1 VLALGK
7 LGGREMTASSDLD
20 LILIYDHEPG
30 AEWSDGARPLSI
42 GQYYARLTQRLIAAI
57 SAMTGEGR
65 LYDVDLRLR
74 PSGNKGPVATHLDS
88 FRSYHRESA
97 WTWERLALTR
107 GRVVAGDPDLVGEI
121 FHAVR
126 AILCGRR
133 DGAAARADILD
144 MRRRLL
150 AELGGRGLWDL
161 KHVRG
166 GLVEIEF
173 IAQGLQILH
182 AAEHP
187 AILDQ
192 NTLAALSRLAAAGL
206 LASSDHNVLNQAGQL
221 YSRLTQLLRLC
232 VAGRFE
238 PAAAPEGLRR
248 LVAQAAEAP
257 DLNTAE
263 ATVADAQA
271 CVARLFDRLLGPV

>member
-1 VLALGK
+1 LALGK

-20 LILIYDHEPG
+20 LILIYDHQPG
-30 AEWSDGARPLSI
+30 AEGSHGARPLSI

-107 GRVVAGDPDLVGEI
+107 ARVVAGDPDLVGEI
-121 FHAVR
+121 FQAVR
-126 AILCGRR
+126 DALCSRR
-133 DGAAARADILD
+133 DSATARADILD

-150 AELGGRGLWDL
+150 AEFGGRGLWDL
-161 KHVRG
+161 KHARG

-173 IAQGLQILH
+173 IAQALQILH
-182 AAEHP
+182 AADNP
-187 AILDQ
+187 AVLDQ
-192 NTLAALSRLAAAGL
+192 NTLGALSRLAATGL
-206 LASSDHNVLNQAGQL
+206 LAPADHEILKQAGQL
-221 YSRLTQLLRLC
+221 YGRLTQLLRLC
-232 VAGRFE
+232 VTDRFD
-238 PAAAPEGLRR
+238 PAQAPVGLRR
-248 LVAQAAEAP
+248 LVAQAAMAP
-257 DLNTAE
+257 DFNAAE
-263 ATVADAQA
+263 ATVMYAEER
-271 CVARLFDRLLGPV
+271 VARTFDRLIGEV